1 MAITI
6 DWNTK
11 IITVPKS
18 DLTIVAPNIYE
29 LDVDWFRLQLKT
41 IEDSEDGMVF
51 PDTHEHV
58 QESTLSGVT
67 YARQVKI
74 INGYSVTFED
84 GQYTVKCV
92 GANHN
97 LGDVKN
103 VNQVSLIIGNSGG
116 LIVTSSSGGSSGP
129 TASQIAT
136 EVWERL
142 LASHTNPLTTGG
154 MLNILNTRTQNIVN
168 SCVGIDLKLDINIAN
183 TDEIITD
190 TGTIINSLQTCID
203 LVNNILKYNSNRTR
217 IDESAK
223 TLTVYDDDNIT
234 PIKVF
239 NLKDFN
245 GLSSIAQI
253 AERMP
258 Q

>member
-11 IITVPKS
+11 IISVPQS
-18 DLTIVAPNIYE
+18 DLTLISPNIYE

-41 IEDSEDGMVF
+41 IEDSEEGMVF

-58 QESTLSGVT
+58 QESVLSGVT

-74 INGYSVTFED
+74 INGYTVTFED
-84 GQYTVKCV
+84 GPYTIRCV

-142 LASHTNPLTTGG
+142 LASHTNPLTMGG
-154 MLNILNTRTQNIVN
+154 VLNTLNSRTQNILN
-168 SCVGIDLKLDINIAN
+168 YTIGLDLKADITNSKADDIL
-183 TDEIITD
+183 TD
-190 TGTIINSLQTCID
+190 TDAIINSLALALNI
-203 LVNNILKYNSNRTR
+203 VNTILKYNSNRTR
-217 IDESAK
+217 INNNNK
-223 TLTVYDDDNIT
+223 TLTVYDDDGVT
-234 PIKVF
+234 PLKVF

-245 GLSSIAQI
+245 GVASITEI
-253 AERMP
+253 AERVP

>member
-11 IITVPKS
+11 IITIPQS
-18 DLTIVAPNIYE
+18 DLTFISPNIYE
-29 LDVDWFRLQLKT
+29 LDVNWFRLQLK
-41 IEDSEDGMVF
+41 ELEQSEEGMVF

-58 QESTLSGVT
+58 RETVLSGVT

-74 INGYSVTFED
+74 INGYTVTFED
-84 GQYTVKCV
+84 GPYTVRCV

-103 VNQVSLIIGNSGG
+103 VNQVSLIIGNSAG
-116 LIVTSSSGGSSGP
+116 LIVTSSSGGGLNP
-129 TASQIAT
+129 TAAQIAT

-142 LASHTNPLTTGG
+142 LSSHNNPLTMGG
-154 MLNILNTRTQNIVN
+154 MINILNTRTQNILNYTVTL
-168 SCVGIDLKLDINIAN
+168 DLKSDIINAK
-183 TDEIITD
+183 TDDILND
-190 TGTIINSLQTCID
+190 TNSIINSLSLALNIINT
-203 LVNNILKYNSNRTR
+203 ILKYNSNRTR
-217 IDESAK
+217 IDKNNK
-223 TLTVYDDDNIT
+223 TLTVYDDDGVT

-239 NLKDFN
+239 YLKNFD
-245 GLSSIAQI
+245 GVVSITEI